1 MPTPTPDVIDY
12 RNPRD
17 AHLRDRLRAALRRRV
32 ARHWFV
38 LIGSFVIGL
47 CLCIFT
53 AELVALAV
61 LFAQLRWGFDVA
73 GGWVLF
79 FASCAVVIPL
89 FFWLEHRTRGRFF
102 EDAVHAYGLGDNV
115 NALGMLQTASRGEY
129 EMQTTAASWAAY
141 LEVALFA
148 PRMTMSAIRQWRLR
162 RYLGAFNAARAAEVV
177 QALLATIAG
186 VHPRDLLRPN
196 ETLDELWPVL
206 LLLALHDW
214 IGISKAADRV
224 WVLSEARDRV
234 RGVTG

>member
-17 AHLRDRLRAALRRRV
+17 ALLRDRLRAALRRRE
-32 ARHWFV
+32 AQHWFV

-53 AELVALAV
+53 AELVALAL

-73 GGWVLF
+73 GGWALF

-102 EDAVHAYGLGDNV
+102 EDAVRAYGLGDNV
-115 NALGMLQTASRGEY
+115 NALGMLQTTSRGEY
-129 EMQTTAASWAAY
+129 EVQTSAASWAAY
-141 LEVALFA
+141 FEIALFA
-148 PRMTMSAIRQWRLR
+148 PRMTMGAVRQWRLR
-162 RYLGAFNAARAAEVV
+162 RYLGRFNVPRAAEVV
-177 QALLATIAG
+177 QGLLVASGG

-196 ETLDELWPVL
+196 ETLGELWPVL

-224 WVLSEARDRV
+224 WLLSEARERF
-234 RGVTG
+234 RGITG